1 MVSGEGEAVTVP
13 SQLRTGT
20 MRYVEL
26 DVDTIALREGPEP
39 DTPPGYARV
48 RVLACGVCATDL
60 HLLRGMVLPPGASYP
75 IRPGHEVAGIVEHV
89 NADDARIAEGDLVV
103 LHPLASCGECPA
115 CMRGDDQRCAALR
128 TLGVQDP
135 GGFAEYVVWPASR
148 MLPANGIAPAAAA
161 LLADAAATAH
171 NAFRAAGLP
180 PGGSLCVFGAGG
192 LGMGA
197 LAVARALDPD
207 ARLAAVVRSEASA
220 ARLQALGVE
229 VHVGLEGAGRA
240 LRRKL
245 GAMDAVIDFS
255 DQAGAAPEGVAL
267 LRRGGRLVL
276 GSIVDAPLE
285 LGISSHFM
293 ARELQVVGVYVSNL
307 EDLKAVIELARDG
320 RLDAEA
326 WVSHRLPL
334 EQFERAVEIAKN
346 RPPGTVRVVVECAA
360 AQ

>member
-1 MVSGEGEAVTVP
+1 
-13 SQLRTGT
+13 
-20 MRYVEL
+20 L
-26 DVDTIALREGPEP
+26 DVGSIALREGPEP
-39 DTPPGYARV
+39 ATPPGHARV

-89 NADDARIAEGDLVV
+89 NADDAPVSEGDLVV

-115 CMRGDDQRCAALR
+115 CMRGEDQRCAALR

-135 GGFAEYVVWPASR
+135 GGFAQAVVWPASR
-148 MLPANGIAPAAAA
+148 MLPANGISPAAAA

-171 NAFRAAGLP
+171 NAFRATNLPAG
-180 PGGSLCVFGAGG
+180 GALCVFGAGG

-229 VHVGLEGAGRA
+229 VHIGLEGSGRA
-240 LRRKL
+240 LRRKI

-255 DQAGAAPEGVAL
+255 DQAGAAAEGVAL

-307 EDLKAVIELARDG
+307 EDLAAVIELARDG

-326 WVSHRLPL
+326 WVSHRFPL
-334 EQFERAVEIAKN
+334 EEIERAIEIAQT

-360 AQ
+360 Q